1 MTLPAMSAY
10 ASSKAAIS
18 KVHESLVPELE
29 GTDILSFA
37 VHPGMVATNL
47 GRKDN
52 GMNVNGMEHPAVK
65 GFLSSISP
73 DMKMQTAELSADV
86 MVALAAEERSKVL
99 HGKHINADQDLE
111 AVIVEAEKEGGGR
124 IAKERLYVVNIGA
137 L

>member
-1 MTLPAMSAY
+1 MALPAMTAY

-18 KVHESLVPELE
+18 KFHESLVPELK
-29 GTDILSFA
+29 GTGILSFA

-47 GRKDN
+47 GKSEN
-52 GMNVNGMEHPAVK
+52 AINMNGMEHPAVK
-65 GFLSSISP
+65 GFMSTISP

-86 MVALAAEERSKVL
+86 MVALAAEGRGRVL

-124 IAKERLYVVNIGA
+124 VEKEKLYLVNIQA